1 MVFDTWSSV
10 NDSLN
15 GPIGY
20 QQWNLPPNLQ
30 TPKNQGT
37 SIPLWSGQSGPII
50 QAIQISIRIWD
61 SKTNQT
67 RQVTIVQAM

>member
-10 NDSLN
+10 KDSLQD
-15 GPIGY
+15 Y
-20 QQWNLPPNLQ
+20 SQWNVN
-30 TPKNQGT
+30 GT
-37 SIPLWSGQSGPII
+37 ATSMPLWLGSLIPPAPNIL
-50 QAIQISIRIWD
+50 AIQISIRIWD